1 MNKKALKQFNLL
13 CDAENANHGNAENAV
28 WRVYLDGETS
38 EQYALLPLEAA
49 VELENAGLPMR
60 SAVTRDNT
68 AVAIN
73 DLHKYIG
80 REVQYNTNCGAPEDD
95 RWSPLVSITASPAQ
109 GANVNLA
116 DGTTLQA
123 CFATAVYLVKI

>member
-1 MNKKALKQFNLL
+1 MNKKALKQFDLL
-13 CDAENANHGNAENAV
+13 VAAETANHGNTNNEV
-28 WRVYLDGETS
+28 WRVYLDGEIT

-60 SAVTRDNT
+60 SARDGDT
-68 AVAIN
+68 LAVDIN
-73 DLHKYIG
+73 NLHKYIG
-80 REVQYNTNCGAPEDD
+80 SEVQYNACCGAPEDD
-95 RWSPLVSITASPAQ
+95 RWSALVSITASPAQ

-123 CFATAVYLVKI
+123 CFATAVYLVKN